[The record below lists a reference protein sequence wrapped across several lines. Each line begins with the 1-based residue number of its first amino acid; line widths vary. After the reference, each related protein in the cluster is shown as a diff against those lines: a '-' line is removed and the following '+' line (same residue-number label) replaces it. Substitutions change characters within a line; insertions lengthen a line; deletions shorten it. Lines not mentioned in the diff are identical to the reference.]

1 MFDLATRPG
10 IRGVLAAATDRLAAA
25 GIAEPRSEAL
35 AIWAGVTGSPWRGR
49 GREDEPAVN
58 PPILATFRQAI
69 RARSAGTPRAYASGV
84 VGFRRLELG
93 ADARALIPRPETE
106 GLIDLALDLAPT
118 GHALDLG
125 TGSGCIALSLAQE
138 GTWASVTGVDRSPEA
153 LALAREN
160 GRRTGLTVRWV
171 EGVWCQPVQGQQFD
185 VVVSNPPYLTTAE
198 VVEADPSVRCWEPAA
213 ALDGGADGLDC
224 YRALF
229 ATVPAVLAPHGVLV
243 MEIDARRGAETA
255 YQAREAGWTAVT
267 ITQDLFGRDRYLS
280 ARREAV
286 HD

>member
-1 MFDLATRPG
+1 
-10 IRGVLAAATDRLAAA
+10 
-25 GIAEPRSEAL
+25 
-35 AIWAGVTGSPWRGR
+35 
-49 GREDEPAVN
+49 
-58 PPILATFRQAI
+58 
-69 RARSAGTPRAYASGV
+69 
-84 VGFRRLELG
+84 LELG

-138 GTWASVTGVDRSPEA
+138 GTWHSVTGVDRSPEA

-171 EGVWCQPVQGQQFD
+171 DGVWCQPVQGQRFD
-185 VVVSNPPYLTTAE
+185 LVVSNPPYLTTAE

-224 YRALF
+224 YRVLF
-229 ATVPAVLAPHGVLV
+229 ATVPAVLAPHGVLL